1 MISFQ
6 IQCVEADEV
15 ARMFSLMGIMS
26 ALMPMIGNPAYRTL
40 FDYTM
45 SYFPR
50 SVLILSSALA
60 FWNGTWNVF
69 LSTQKGQMRLD
80 GNGEERS
87 SDSEMEMKNQ
97 TNKKVFSSDI
107 TMPNSIQSS
116 V

>member
-1 MISFQ
+1 M
-6 IQCVEADEV
+6 EADEV

-40 FDYTM
+40 FNHTI

-69 LSTQKGQMRLD
+69 LATQKDQMRLN
-80 GNGEERS
+80 GNGEDRS
-87 SDSEMEMKNQ
+87 SDNDMKIDKQ
-97 TNKKVFSSDI
+97 
-107 TMPNSIQSS
+107 
-116 V
+116 

>member
-1 MISFQ
+1 M
-6 IQCVEADEV
+6 

-60 FWNGTWNVF
+60 FWNGTCNVF
-69 LSTQKGQMRLD
+69 LTTQKGQMRLD
-80 GNGEERS
+80 GNGEDRTS
-87 SDSEMEMKNQ
+87 SYEKEMEAH
-97 TNKKVFSSDI
+97 TNKKEFNSDI
-107 TMPNSIQSS
+107 MMSNSIQSS

>member
-1 MISFQ
+1 M
-6 IQCVEADEV
+6 

-69 LSTQKGQMRLD
+69 LTTQRGQMRLD
-80 GNGEERS
+80 GNGEERTS
-87 SDSEMEMKNQ
+87 SHEKEMESY
-97 TNKKVFSSDI
+97 TNKKDFDSDI
-107 TMPNSIQSS
+107 IMSNSVQSS

>member
-1 MISFQ
+1 
-6 IQCVEADEV
+6 
-15 ARMFSLMGIMS
+15 MFSLMGIMS

-40 FDYTM
+40 FDYTI

-69 LSTQKGQMRLD
+69 LSTQKGQMRLEGTD
-80 GNGEERS
+80 SS
-87 SDSEMEMKNQ
+87 SDNEMELQ
-97 TNKKVFSSDI
+97 RHENKKDYTSNIMMS
-107 TMPNSIQSS
+107 NSVQSS

>member
-1 MISFQ
+1 
-6 IQCVEADEV
+6 
-15 ARMFSLMGIMS
+15 MFSLMGIMS

-40 FDYTM
+40 FDYTI

-69 LSTQKGQMRLD
+69 LSTQKDQMRLE
-80 GNGEERS
+80 G
-87 SDSEMEMKNQ
+87 SDSSSENEMELENHK
-97 TNKKVFSSDI
+97 NKKDYTSNIMMS
-107 TMPNSIQSS
+107 NSVQST